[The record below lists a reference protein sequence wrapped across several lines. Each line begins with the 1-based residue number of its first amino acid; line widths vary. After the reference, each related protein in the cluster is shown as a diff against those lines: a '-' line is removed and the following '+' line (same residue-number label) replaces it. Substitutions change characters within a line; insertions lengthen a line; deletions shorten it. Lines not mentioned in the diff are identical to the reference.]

1 MTDLEKA
8 HLTEL
13 ICLARGRGATG
24 AEIAAVLRAEADHL
38 DQSAPAPSTEPTQQD
53 SKHG

>member
-1 MTDLEKA
+1 MTNLEKA

-13 ICLARGRGATG
+13 VCLARGRGASD
-24 AEIAAVLRAEADHL
+24 AEIAAALRAEADHL
-38 DQSAPAPSTEPTQQD
+38 DQAAQAPSTEPIQQD